1 VDSSDDDEE
10 EESEDEDS
18 DSEDETSLEEE
29 EDEEGE
35 LSLEDVTI
43 AATKNLANLQN
54 CKRHS
59 TIFMVRPL
67 LSTLPLPAQHI
78 LLSVS
83 CSSIVHTYLIK

>member
-1 VDSSDDDEE
+1 MMK

-29 EDEEGE
+29 EDEEGD

-67 LSTLPLPAQHI
+67 LEKYFTTACTTFSYQLVVPR
-78 LLSVS
+78 
-83 CSSIVHTYLIK
+83 SSILT